1 MKNLR
6 EYLEEQINENLI
18 QATLSASR
26 NKNGIS
32 KVKIR
37 PIQLKGQ
44 ICYQAS
50 ATEGTKVL
58 HKNYERMQLIEYLE
72 SEITEN
78 FGQFQA
84 QGAVTD
90 GVVLVSKKG
99 KMTIKQKHHA
109 PKEKVKIQA
118 HNRVKQYILKE
129 GVPVPFLIDLG
140 VMNGQ
145 GKIVHVRYDKFRQ
158 INRFLEFIEDILP
171 RLSREREVTILDFG
185 CGKSYL
191 TFAMYYYLRELK
203 GYDVNI
209 IGLDLKTDVIEKCNS
224 LAIRYGYEKLHFYHG
239 DIADYEGVSSVDMVV
254 TLHACDT
261 ATDYALAK
269 AVEWGAEV
277 ILSVPCC
284 QHEVNKQIRN
294 EMLEP
299 VLRYGILKERI
310 SALITDGVRA
320 NLLESRGY
328 ETQLLEFID
337 MEHTSKNLLI
347 RAVKTQKSAG
357 NQKVSAKN
365 KTERMMKEL
374 EIHPTLDRLL
384 EIIEEGE
391 MI

>member
-18 QATLSASR
+18 QAVLSASR

-37 PIQLKGQ
+37 PIRLKGQ

-72 SEITEN
+72 AELAEN

-84 QGAVTD
+84 QGAMTD
-90 GVVLVSKKG
+90 GVVLVS

-109 PKEKVKIQA
+109 SVEKVQIQA

-140 VMNGQ
+140 VMNDQ
-145 GKIVHVRYDKFRQ
+145 GKIVHARYDKFRQ

-224 LAIRYGYEKLHFYHG
+224 LALRYGYEKLHFYHG
-239 DIADYEGVSSVDMVV
+239 DIADYEGVSSVYMVV

-294 EMLEP
+294 EMLES
-299 VLRYGILKERI
+299 VLRYGILKERM
-310 SALITDGVRA
+310 SALITDAVRA
-320 NLLESRGY
+320 NLLGSKGY
-328 ETQLLEFID
+328 ETQILEFID
-337 MEHTSKNLLI
+337 MEHTPKNLLI
-347 RAVKTQKSAG
+347 RAVKTGKKSDIASTQDMLAAL
-357 NQKVSAKN
+357 N
-365 KTERMMKEL
+365 
-374 EIHPTLDRLL
+374 IHPTLARLL
-384 EIIEEGE
+384 NEDQKEQQGGRQ
-391 MI
+391 